1 MRFCKCSRLLVVL
14 GSWDPSF
21 ISFPSAPGTFHSTK
35 CQAFLDSNVAK
46 CSSFLCFG
54 CLCQY
59 VVWLACKPLPLHLRR
74 KGRREDARSVSLVV
88 VEGLQLG
95 TNSGVFNGFTV
106 FLHLDQIYF
115 APLSSHQWFEFFL
128 EAQWCQR
135 TGSSETTAL
144 ANAQSKI
151 HSCKQLIVGI
161 CCYCLLYP
169 PQALNALRYQTALQL

>member
-1 MRFCKCSRLLVVL
+1 M
-14 GSWDPSF
+14 PS
-21 ISFPSAPGTFHSTK
+21 P
-35 CQAFLDSNVAK
+35 LDSNCGK
-46 CSSFLCFG
+46 SSSLFCFG

-59 VVWLACKPLPLHLRR
+59 VVWLASKPLSLCKAQRTT
-74 KGRREDARSVSLVV
+74 GRCQVSFS
-88 VEGLQLG
+88 
-95 TNSGVFNGFTV
+95 SGGWGIAAWHQFRVFNGFTV
-106 FLHLDQIYF
+106 FLHLEQIYF
-115 APLSSHQWFEFFL
+115 APLSARMVEFFL

>member
-1 MRFCKCSRLLVVL
+1 M
-14 GSWDPSF
+14 PS
-21 ISFPSAPGTFHSTK
+21 P
-35 CQAFLDSNVAK
+35 LDSNVAK
-46 CSSFLCFG
+46 ASSLFCFG

-59 VVWLACKPLPLHLRR
+59 VVWLASKPLPLCKAQRTT
-74 KGRREDARSVSLVV
+74 GRCQVSFSC
-88 VEGLQLG
+88 GG
-95 TNSGVFNGFTV
+95 WGVAAWHQFRGF
-106 FLHLDQIYF
+106 
-115 APLSSHQWFEFFL
+115 QWFHGVSALRTNLFRTSFVAPKVEFFL